1 MEGHHRPALHCSV
14 TWLFNLTLSWGVSM
28 PSHVSIPLACLLLSL
43 DRARSYGRCNNPTG
57 FLTPLQA
64 CDQPRRSISLIHY
77 GLIYGRQYF
86 MFLIWQFCCHKKKNI
101 AKHNEYWFNVWWL
114 RMNGPFEPVH
124 PVSQRPPLT
133 EARRVFITPVLG
145 RSLGWLVGWWSLDT
159 SSQRCSSHRGQRWTT

>member
-1 MEGHHRPALHCSV
+1 MEGHHRLALHCSV
-14 TWLFNLTLSWGVSM
+14 TRLFNLTLSWGVSM

-57 FLTPLQA
+57 FLTPLRA
-64 CDQPRRSISLIHY
+64 CDQPRHSISLIHY
-77 GLIYGRQYF
+77 GLIYMGGN
-86 MFLIWQFCCHKKKNI
+86 IPCHKKKNI
-101 AKHNEYWFNVWWL
+101 ATHNEYWFNVWWL

-145 RSLGWLVGWWSLDT
+145 RSVGWLVGWLVVSRHKQPAVL
-159 SSQRCSSHRGQRWTT
+159 